1 MKRLWIIIL
10 TVCLSTSVR
19 AEEQPKD
26 VEIKNH
32 FEPTDLLTHYIDPY
46 IPKDLIDRYKPD
58 IDIEGRID
66 IKKFR
71 DLYWYNESEN
81 FHMFTDVKSLD
92 RLGMNYSTDKTNSS
106 LSMDNDGDFQ
116 LDWTFKKNF
125 NWN

>member
-116 LDWTFKKNF
+116 LNWTFKKNF